1 LSDDGFE
8 RIHYESKIP
17 MAESMELFHLVVMHG
32 LIFLQRKC
40 GTKLDASMFCCW
52 QIVQNYFVNGWLACD
67 LQYNNV

>member
-1 LSDDGFE
+1 
-8 RIHYESKIP
+8 